1 MLRENYMMK
10 NPVYIVLIFVILW
23 IPSVLHAQDVS
34 SLPEWSVYDTLI
46 REIKTETDFAKRAEM
61 MHQAED
67 MLMETGAV
75 IPLFYYNDAYLQS
88 SEVSGI
94 YSSIDSSKFF
104 FYAQKE
110 GDDTLRINIGPEP
123 DFLDP
128 ALGTSMEKGLLTSNS
143 FSGLYEYNS
152 EGDMAPVLA
161 EGCEISD
168 DGLTYTFS
176 LKDGLK
182 WSDGSDL
189 TADDFVYSWKRAADP
204 KTGCEYSYMLDVIAG
219 YEEAQ
224 AGNPDA
230 LQVSAPD
237 EKTIIV
243 HLNNP
248 CAYFLNLV
256 AFTTYRPVKRSAVEA
271 EENWET
277 NPGAWAQ
284 EAGFVTSGPYTL
296 ESWKH
301 DESMIYVKNPYWY
314 DAGNVTIERIE
325 YMLSSDEVT
334 VYNAYRAGDLDFADI
349 VPADEIRTLIDSADP
364 EFHVIGQLA
373 TYEVIFNV
381 KSHLFD
387 GKTVEQANA
396 MRHAFSKLIDRRS
409 IVDTVTQTGEK
420 AATSFIP
427 AGMADGNGG
436 IFKDASAWNYPV
448 GDGYYDTEQD
458 VEGAIDLLKSAGYEF
473 DENGML
479 SEATPIE
486 FEFLTNPNPTN
497 TEIAECIQMDFAE
510 IGIKMT
516 IRTIEQKILLG
527 EKRSGNYD
535 ISSASWWADFNDPIN
550 MLEMWTTNS
559 GNNNVQFGR

>member
-1 MLRENYMMK
+1 MNKLIYAIM
-10 NPVYIVLIFVILW
+10 VLIIMALPAAV
-23 IPSVLHAQDVS
+23 PAQDVS
-34 SLPEWSVYDTLI
+34 PMPEWSGYDELI
-46 REIKTETDFAKRAEM
+46 RQIKSETDFAKRAEL

-88 SEVSGI
+88 SKVSGI
-94 YSSIDSSKFF
+94 YSAIDSSKFF

-110 GDDTLRINIGPEP
+110 GDNTLRINIGPEP

-143 FSGLYEYNS
+143 FSGLYEYNAAG
-152 EGDMAPVLA
+152 EMAPVLA
-161 EGCEISD
+161 EGCAISD
-168 DGLTYTFS
+168 DGLTYTFT

-189 TADDFVYSWKRAADP
+189 TAEDFVYSWKRAADP

-237 EKTIIV
+237 AKTIV
-243 HLNNP
+243 VCLNAP
-248 CAYFLNLV
+248 CAYFLNLT
-256 AFTTYRPVKRSAVEA
+256 AFTTYRPVKQSVVEA
-271 EENWET
+271 EANWET

-301 DESMIYVKNPYWY
+301 DESMVYVKNPYWY
-314 DAGNVTIERIE
+314 DAGNVSIERIE
-325 YMLSSDEVT
+325 YMLSSDEPA
-334 VYNAYRAGDLDFADI
+334 VYAAYRAGDLDFADV
-349 VPADEIRTLIDSADP
+349 VPADEIRTLMDSGSP
-364 EFHVIGQLA
+364 EFHVIDQLA
-373 TYEVIFNV
+373 TYFVMFNM
-381 KSHLFD
+381 KSPLFE

-396 MRHAFSKLIDRRS
+396 MRHAFSKLIDRQY
-409 IVDTVTQTGEK
+409 IVDTVTQTGEDP
-420 AATSFIP
+420 ATSFIP

-436 IFKDASAWNYPV
+436 IFKNASAWNYPV
-448 GDGYYDTEQD
+448 EDGYYDPEPD
-458 VEGAIDLLKSAGYEF
+458 VEGAIELLRSAGYEF
-473 DENGML
+473 DENGKL
-479 SEATPIE
+479 SSLTPIK
-486 FEFLTNPNPTN
+486 FEYLTNPNPTN

-510 IGIKMT
+510 IGIEMT
-516 IRTIEQKILLG
+516 IRTIEQKVLLG
-527 EKRSGNYD
+527 EKRAGNYE

-550 MLEMWTTNS
+550 MLEMWTTTS
-559 GNNNVQFGR
+559 GNNYIQIGR